1 MFSSSSDDD
10 DIIFLIFLD
19 IFFRLFFERFSLVSC
34 SLMLFLVL
42 MLNNLFLFRLIIDK
56 YGSLDIIEKLKFI
69 SLFFLRLRV
78 IILGKDL
85 KVLGVM
91 VWMLLD
97 FRLRFFKLC
106 RFMKLLFDNLLIL
119 LFEIFNLRSLNNDKN
134 RLFFSFGNLLL
145 LMFKDCKFLSVDK
158 LLG

>member
-1 MFSSSSDDD
+1 
-10 DIIFLIFLD
+10 
-19 IFFRLFFERFSLVSC
+19 
-34 SLMLFLVL
+34 

-134 RLFFSFGNLLL
+134 MLFFSFGNLLL